1 MGDHSFW
8 TIPNLIYISPVAN
21 FGTHPLENTR
31 ESRKKQHHHHHSH
44 RKQQKKQHRSQENTR
59 PITEPGHT
67 GTLPRS
73 SVRRST
79 SCRRETEPPMRPMT
93 THNIMSMSMIG
104 RLLKFIYSEKPT
116 KFCKIFPV
124 FLSIVHTD
132 KLKGQILQNFVAF
145 TEYMSFKIF
154 SKTGFVLLWFCSNMC
169 QYCKVCGVFE
179 AEHDKS
185 HVLHICRCVFLLSF
199 FETVAIVQLQ
209 PCHFWIK
216 SFDNAVVERIAF
228 FEEFRRKCAF
238 ILSGPV

>member
-1 MGDHSFW
+1 MVPDKPQKVENFHFTWCG
-8 TIPNLIYISPVAN
+8 YI
-21 FGTHPLENTR
+21 GIRTR
-31 ESRKKQHHHHHSH
+31 YY
-44 RKQQKKQHRSQENTR
+44 
-59 PITEPGHT
+59 
-67 GTLPRS
+67 
-73 SVRRST
+73 V
-79 SCRRETEPPMRPMT
+79 
-93 THNIMSMSMIG
+93 
-104 RLLKFIYSEKPT
+104 
-116 KFCKIFPV
+116 
-124 FLSIVHTD
+124 
-132 KLKGQILQNFVAF
+132 KGQILQNFVAF

-238 ILSGPV
+238 ILSGSGPSIKDVGIFWAIFHTPSPMSEFQPWFT